1 MADKTPIR
9 GAYNGSSL
17 TGLAEYATGDT
28 VGIAFGG
35 TGLATVGSNQLLT
48 GNGTSALTSES
59 NLTYDGTTLATTAFT
74 ATGNVSLDGG
84 TFVFNESGADY
95 DFRVEG
101 DGDAYLFFTDAGND
115 RVGIGIP
122 SGAAP
127 GGKLEIDQSST
138 TGAIPCL
145 ELDQADTDQ
154 PFIKFDGDSQSDT
167 SGNITTDTSIGALTG
182 YIRIDV
188 EGTARWIAFYATSQ
202 ELKCH

>member
-1 MADKTPIR
+1 MLP
-9 GAYNGSSL
+9 G
-17 TGLAEYATGDT
+17 
-28 VGIAFGG
+28 
-35 TGLATVGSNQLLT
+35 
-48 GNGTSALTSES
+48 ALTPP
-59 NLTYDGTTLATTAFT
+59 TTC
-74 ATGNVSLDGG
+74 NS
-84 TFVFNESGADY
+84 
-95 DFRVEG
+95 VEG

-167 SGNITTDTSIGALTG
+167 SGNITTDTSIGDLTG
-182 YIRIDV
+182 YIRVDV
-188 EGTARWIAFYATSQ
+188 EGTARWIAFYATSY
-202 ELKCH
+202 ELKCHYQNCK